1 MRIGIIGLPAS
12 GKTTLFNALTGGA
25 ARTGGYGGAEAHV
38 GVAKV
43 DDPRVDALAEIFRP
57 KKTIH
62 ATVEFADVPGLGESA
77 EGRAGRDGEANIPP
91 PLLMADALLLLL
103 RAFEAPG
110 IPHPR
115 QSVDP
120 ARDLED
126 ARLDLVLRDLAVAER
141 RVERLKRLVALKKN
155 PEEEAEFKLLKVVQG
170 ALEEGR
176 PVRDLDLSPEE
187 NGRLRGFGFLSA
199 KPLLVVVNA
208 GEERIGE
215 ACTAFG
221 LPPAE
226 SDTASVLCAKLE
238 EEIAGLPE
246 EDRADYLAGYGLERP
261 AADRVAKASF
271 ALLDLRCFFT
281 TGEDEVRAW
290 PVRAG
295 TAALKAAGTVHSDME
310 RGFIRA
316 EVISYEEFMAAG
328 SMAEAR
334 KRGTLRLEGK
344 SYEIQDGDIFRVRFN
359 V

>member
-12 GKTTLFNALTGGA
+12 GKTTLFNALTDGA

-38 GVAKV
+38 GVAKI

-77 EGRAGRDGEANIPP
+77 EGLAGEAVIPP
-91 PLLMADALLLLL
+91 PLLVAVALLLVL

-110 IPHPR
+110 IPHSR

-126 ARLDLVLRDLAVAER
+126 ARLDLVLRDLAVTER
-141 RVERLKRLVALKKN
+141 RVERLERLVALKKN
-155 PEEEAEFKLLKVVQG
+155 TEEVAEFKLLKVVQG

-176 PVRDLDLSPEE
+176 PVRDLDLSSEE
-187 NGRLRGFGFLSA
+187 DGRLRGFGFLSV

-208 GEERIGE
+208 GEERVGE
-215 ACTAFG
+215 VCTAFG
-221 LPPAE
+221 LPSAE

-238 EEIAGLPE
+238 EEIVGLPE
-246 EDRADYLAGYGLERP
+246 EDRADYLVGYGLERP

-316 EVISYEEFMAAG
+316 EVISCEEFMAAG

>member
-77 EGRAGRDGEANIPP
+77 EGRADRDGETNIPP
-91 PLLMADALLLLL
+91 PLLMADALLLVL

-141 RVERLKRLVALKKN
+141 RVERLERLVALKKN
-155 PEEEAEFKLLKVVQG
+155 PEEVAEFKLLKVAQG

-176 PVRDLDLSPEE
+176 PVRGLDLSPEE
-187 NGRLRGFGFLSA
+187 NGRLRGFGFLTA

-226 SDTASVLCAKLE
+226 NGTSVVLCAKLE
-238 EEIAGLPE
+238 EEIAGLPVV
-246 EDRADYLAGYGLERP
+246 DRVDYLTGYGLEHP
-261 AADRVAKASF
+261 ATDRVAKASF
-271 ALLDLRCFFT
+271 ALLELRCFFT
-281 TGEDEVRAW
+281 VGEDEVRAW

-295 TAALKAAGTVHSDME
+295 TAALKAAGTIHSDIE

-316 EVISYEEFMAAG
+316 EVISYEEFRAAG

-344 SYEIQDGDIFRVRFN
+344 SYEVQDGDIFHVRFN